1 LFSTFPS
8 GRPGAGLL
16 LLRVCAGIPLILEGM
31 FELRASPH
39 FATVTI
45 PVGAVVVGFSL
56 IAGLWTPFVGAFQA
70 IMEFYSAFSRG
81 NDSTL
86 HLLLAALGISLIM
99 LGPGAWSL
107 DARLF
112 GRKRIDIT

>member
-1 LFSTFPS
+1 M
-8 GRPGAGLL
+8 
-16 LLRVCAGIPLILEGM
+16 V
-31 FELRASPH
+31 ELRALSRSGSLVPQ
-39 FATVTI
+39 AAAI
-45 PVGAVVVGFSL
+45 VVGIFL
-56 IAGLWTPFVGAFQA
+56 LVGLWTPLVGAFQA
-70 IMEFYSAFSRG
+70 IIELWLAFGHGSE
-81 NDSTL
+81 STL